1 MPVREESIYD
11 LVPKAPAPKRKPFRY
26 KSKFSPKSAPS
37 YSTFGRSTGSQH
49 FVTNV
54 GGQSLPSDP
63 SHAHKAAGA
72 NMGGAKKHVP
82 DFQAYKTRKSK
93 LTKELPKP
101 KKFSYQSRRKPKLDA
116 KLTRKTTR
124 KPKKNFITTNAAEAI
139 LRKTSKK
146 SANTGPTRF
155 VKKKDY
161 GRVPDY
167 LQEVKADIEAEKQ
180 FIEKMI
186 AESQAAEQK
195 TRVLTEEEREELLD
209 GLKLKWEA
217 VNEKYQKITHV
228 VKLDTMSKVR
238 RKEQY
243 ESELDDLEK
252 AITKLSRR
260 VVIVQDE

>member
-101 KKFSYQSRRKPKLDA
+101 KKFSYQSRRKPSSTPSSPARLQGSP
-116 KLTRKTTR
+116 RR
-124 KPKKNFITTNAAEAI
+124 
-139 LRKTSKK
+139 TS
-146 SANTGPTRF
+146 SRLM
-155 VKKKDY
+155 
-161 GRVPDY
+161 R
-167 LQEVKADIEAEKQ
+167 Q
-180 FIEKMI
+180 
-186 AESQAAEQK
+186 
-195 TRVLTEEEREELLD
+195 
-209 GLKLKWEA
+209 
-217 VNEKYQKITHV
+217 
-228 VKLDTMSKVR
+228 R
-238 RKEQY
+238 R
-243 ESELDDLEK
+243 S
-252 AITKLSRR
+252 
-260 VVIVQDE
+260 